1 MYTHEFCQQI
11 KEAIP
16 ETRNQPKTMDTLM
29 VHLRE
34 IDRILMRI
42 NESSTTN
49 KAVLEINFIPKEPVW
64 EGISK

>member
-16 ETRNQPKTMDTLM
+16 ETRNQPDTMNTLM

-34 IDRILMRI
+34 IDRILRRI
-42 NESSTTN
+42 NEGSSSNTV
-49 KAVLEINFIPKEPVW
+49 VLEINFIAKDPKW
-64 EGISK
+64 EGITK

>member
-16 ETRNQPKTMDTLM
+16 ETRNQPDTMNTLM

-42 NESSTTN
+42 NESSSSNTV
-49 KAVLEINFIPKEPVW
+49 VLEINFIAKDPKW
-64 EGISK
+64 EGITK